1 MGLTI
6 SRKRYLWLTI
16 KNFCCLQC
24 VILFHF
30 VLTVAVKWLN
40 FLSVRRKSHHPKF
53 IQGSY
58 SSSGPYCAAA
68 SLRWLNGQSE

>member
-6 SRKRYLWLTI
+6 SRKRYLMLTI

-30 VLTVAVKWLN
+30 VLTIAVKWLN
-40 FLSVRRKSHHPKF
+40 FLSVRRKSHHPNEAHSNSFKDRKAVVVL
-53 IQGSY
+53 IVRRHRYDG
-58 SSSGPYCAAA
+58 
-68 SLRWLNGQSE
+68 